1 MAGMV
6 IHHMMEENNGSQ
18 SIYQENITKLAPI
31 LIKLANVTRVVW
43 LNQYPLVDSNGAIH
57 SEKIHNYN
65 KIVRR
70 ILEWVSYVSVTI
82 HGKINFF
89 ANILRNGDSQI
100 RIWDS
105 SNPLAEEYVR
115 GCATLKRD
123 EQYEIDDRP
132 NLLKDFVYADCN
144 DNIHTGYSAL
154 SQATQLLF
162 NDICQTSW
170 IRNYTSLFNVWK

>member
-1 MAGMV
+1 MADMA
-6 IHHMMEENNGSQ
+6 IHYMEEENGDSQ

-43 LNQYPLVDSNGAIH
+43 LNQYPLVDYHGVIH

-70 ILEWVSYVSVTI
+70 ILE
-82 HGKINFF
+82 
-89 ANILRNGDSQI
+89 NGDSQI

-123 EQYEIDDRP
+123 DEQYEIDDRP
-132 NLLKDFVYADCN
+132 SLLKDYVYADCN

-162 NDICQTSW
+162 NDICQTS
-170 IRNYTSLFNVWK
+170 

>member
-43 LNQYPLVDSNGAIH
+43 LNQYPSVDSNGAIH

-70 ILEWVSYVSVTI
+70 ILE
-82 HGKINFF
+82 
-89 ANILRNGDSQI
+89 
-100 RIWDS
+100 
-105 SNPLAEEYVR
+105 
-115 GCATLKRD
+115 
-123 EQYEIDDRP
+123 
-132 NLLKDFVYADCN
+132 
-144 DNIHTGYSAL
+144 
-154 SQATQLLF
+154 
-162 NDICQTSW
+162 
-170 IRNYTSLFNVWK
+170 